1 MNKTIIQS
9 LVYYLT
15 SRGDLELER
24 KRVSPE
30 EFLKY
35 FEIAVP
41 KMLLECM
48 VLLSILVFACES
60 SS

>member
-15 SRGDLELER
+15 SRGDIELER

-35 FEIAVP
+35 FEKKKP
-41 KMLLECM
+41 DYPNTHDLH
-48 VLLSILVFACES
+48 SF
-60 SS
+60 